1 MIENQDNNS
10 TAEIQELINQLGSK
24 KGMQRKSARKQLVE
38 HGEKAMRALLEHHY
52 KNTEH
57 VFHWEVLKTMQQIG
71 HLSSIEVFIEALEDD
86 RSDIR
91 WIAAEGLIKL
101 GPHAVKPTLD
111 ALIENSDSI
120 FVCAGAHHIFHDLK
134 KKKHLPKDFPVDS
147 LLSALKSP
155 GWSGNVK
162 SLAHELLGKL

>member
-1 MIENQDNNS
+1 MVENQKNNPD
-10 TAEIQELINQLGSK
+10 EEVQELINKLSSK
-24 KGMQRKSARKQLVE
+24 KGMERKNARKQLVA
-38 HGEKAMRALLEHHY
+38 HGEKVVGALLAQHD

-57 VFHWEVLKTMQQIG
+57 VFHWEVLKTLQQIG
-71 HLSSIEVFIEALEDD
+71 DPAAVNVFVEALEDD
-86 RSDIR
+86 SSDIR

-101 GPHAVKPTLD
+101 GRHAIKPTLNT
-111 ALIENSDSI
+111 LLENSDSI

-134 KKKHLPKDFPVDS
+134 KKKRLPEDFPVDA

-162 SLAHELLGKL
+162 SLAHDLLEKL